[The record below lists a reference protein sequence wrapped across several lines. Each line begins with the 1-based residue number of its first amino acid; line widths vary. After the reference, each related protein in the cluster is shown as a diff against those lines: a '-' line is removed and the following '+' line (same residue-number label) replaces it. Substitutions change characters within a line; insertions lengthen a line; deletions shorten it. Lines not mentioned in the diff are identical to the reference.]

1 MARNVEIKAKVAD
14 MPALEAQ
21 ALALATQPPRWIA
34 QDDQFFPCPQGRLK
48 LRTFEDGSGELIFYR
63 RPDEAGPKTSHY
75 EITHTPEPERLREV
89 LRQAHGSAGRVR
101 KRRLL
106 VMVGRTRV
114 HLDHVEGLGTFME
127 LEVVLAPGEDERAG
141 MAEAHALMAQ
151 LGVPLDA
158 CVQGAYV
165 DLLGAA
171 QGRPSLRGA
180 GEAGAEA
187 PARRPMPSLTLRPVS
202 VDDLAALRDFE
213 FTHRAWFEARI
224 NARPPSYYEP
234 GGLEQ
239 AVAQATEQSRLGQ
252 AHQIL
257 AWVDGQLAGRVNLTA
272 ITRAHHQSAELGYRV
287 APGFEG
293 RGIATQMVAWALQQ
307 AFGPLG
313 LRRVQARVRAG
324 HGASLRVLEK
334 NGFVRFGQSRA
345 SFELQG
351 QWHDT
356 VWLECHAPDVAAALG
371 VSGEAAPA
379 FSGPATEP

>member
-1 MARNVEIKAKVAD
+1 MARNVEIKARVAD
-14 MPALEAQ
+14 MPGLEAR
-21 ALALATQPPRWIA
+21 ARALATEPPRWIA

-48 LRTFEDGSGELIFYR
+48 LRTFEDGTGELIYYR
-63 RPDEAGPKTSHY
+63 RSDETGPKTSHY
-75 EITHTPEPERLREV
+75 EITGTPEPDRLREV

-114 HLDHVEGLGTFME
+114 HLDHVEGLGPFME

-141 MAEAHALMAQ
+141 MAEAHGLMTQ
-151 LGVPLDA
+151 LGMPLDA

-165 DLLGAA
+165 DLLQAAEVRRVEDESGGARA
-171 QGRPSLRGA
+171 Q
-180 GEAGAEA
+180 A
-187 PARRPMPSLTLRPVS
+187 PARGPTPSLTLRPVS
-202 VDDLAALRDFE
+202 TDDLATLRDFE

-224 NARPPSYYEP
+224 NARPASYYEP

-239 AVAQATEQSRLGQ
+239 AVAQALEQSRQGQ
-252 AHQIL
+252 AHQYL

-272 ITRAHHQSAELGYRV
+272 VTRAHHQSAELGYRV
-287 APGFEG
+287 SPGFEG
-293 RGIATQMVAWALQQ
+293 HGIATRMVAWALQQ

-345 SFELQG
+345 SFELRG

-356 VWLECHAPDVAAALG
+356 VWLECHAPAVAAALG
-371 VSGEAAPA
+371 VPREAEPA
-379 FSGPATEP
+379 FSHPATEH